1 MICVSK
7 YSAFALNALKEKYV
21 YRFKA
26 VMWSLSMLFNMLVQ
40 YYLWKAVYS
49 ETNGSFM
56 GVSQDNYLAYI
67 SFGVVFYNI
76 TSCMENMNMAEDI
89 KSGNIAM
96 NLSKPINYKM
106 MVFFR
111 HVGAK
116 LGEVIGL
123 IPLILVAFLLTNKN
137 IIVASNMSNFLLST
151 ILAFL
156 LMFTFSYIVGLVT
169 FWTTN
174 YWGVQFFTN
183 SIMGLFS
190 GQLVSIAFFIEIG
203 KGIENINSSW
213 GFFQE
218 PVVINFFN
226 VLGKIAYCLPF
237 QCMYYTP
244 MSILSGI
251 IKEPQYIAVHIILQI
266 FWLIVL
272 NVISCIMWKKAQNKI
287 AIYGG

>member
-1 MICVSK
+1 MFFVSK
-7 YSAFALNALKEKYV
+7 YNAFTLNALKEKYA

-26 VMWSLSMLFNMLVQ
+26 IMWSLSMLFNMLVQ
-40 YYLWKAVYS
+40 YYLWKAVYN

-56 GVSQDNYLAYI
+56 GVSQENYLAYI

-111 HVGAK
+111 HVGTK
-116 LGEVIGL
+116 LGEAIGL
-123 IPLILVAFLLTNKN
+123 IPLILVAFLLTNN
-137 IIVASNMSNFLLST
+137 TIITSDMNAFLLST

-190 GQLVSIAFFIEIG
+190 GQLVSIGFFVEIG
-203 KGIENINSSW
+203 KGIENINSNWS
-213 GFFQE
+213 FFQK
-218 PVVINFFN
+218 PIVTLFFN
-226 VLGKIAYCLPF
+226 VLGKTAYCLPF
-237 QCMYYTP
+237 QGMYYTP

-251 IKEPQYIAVHIILQI
+251 INEPHDIAVHIILQM

-272 NVISCIMWKKAQNKI
+272 NIISCILWKKAQNKI

>member
-1 MICVSK
+1 
-7 YSAFALNALKEKYV
+7 
-21 YRFKA
+21 
-26 VMWSLSMLFNMLVQ
+26 
-40 YYLWKAVYS
+40 
-49 ETNGSFM
+49 
-56 GVSQDNYLAYI
+56 
-67 SFGVVFYNI
+67 
-76 TSCMENMNMAEDI
+76 MNMEEDI
-89 KSGNIAM
+89 KSGNISM
-96 NLSKPINYKM
+96 NLSKPINYKII
-106 MVFFR
+106 VFFR

-203 KGIENINSSW
+203 KGIEN
-213 GFFQE
+213 
-218 PVVINFFN
+218 
-226 VLGKIAYCLPF
+226 K
-237 QCMYYTP
+237 
-244 MSILSGI
+244 
-251 IKEPQYIAVHIILQI
+251 
-266 FWLIVL
+266 
-272 NVISCIMWKKAQNKI
+272 
-287 AIYGG
+287 